1 MNIQELEIAIN
12 EAKSIYEAGEISAE
26 EYKNLLQGFEVEK
39 IVTLNAEELQKKEE
53 LNKIVTAA
61 IMVVSAV
68 V

>member
-1 MNIQELEIAIN
+1 MNIQELEIEIN